1 MILDIFFSIQISV
14 ISIQGIPKPSKFNK
28 FLSAFGLSIIIN
40 KTKNLH
46 CFFEQYRFINEL
58 IIFFILLFAKANLQF
73 AMHQKLI
80 MIVFCNHVT
89 KKLADE

>member
-1 MILDIFFSIQISV
+1 MILDIYFRIQVSV
-14 ISIQGIPKPSKFNK
+14 ISIHGIPKPSKFNK

-46 CFFEQYRFINEL
+46 CFFYLFRFINEL
-58 IIFFILLFAKANLQF
+58 FNFFILLTLKANLQF